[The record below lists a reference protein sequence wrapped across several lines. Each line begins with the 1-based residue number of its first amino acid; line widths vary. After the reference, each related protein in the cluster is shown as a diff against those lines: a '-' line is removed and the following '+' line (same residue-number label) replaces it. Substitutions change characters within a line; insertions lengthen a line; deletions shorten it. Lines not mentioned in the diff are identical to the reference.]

1 MDDAYSWYRAWDE
14 ARATRDVNSWA
25 TQKKDVRLNSEI
37 EWGTQNE
44 ENANNVGNSIET
56 MFLPNFWGTQNE
68 ESFLENFGEPK
79 MKKILKTWG
88 TQKGDQGNPKGKFP

>member
-1 MDDAYSWYRAWDE
+1 
-14 ARATRDVNSWA
+14 
-25 TQKKDVRLNSEI
+25 
-37 EWGTQNE
+37 
-44 ENANNVGNSIET
+44 

-88 TQKGDQGNPKGKFP
+88 TQKGDQGNPKGKFPCLMSVLMLKHLIPSAPLSFIKALSP